1 MSQLGDPA
9 TRPEEDTCFIPT
21 SYAIDEELREW
32 SETAVVSWAAHA
44 PPTTE
49 PRDVEQAFLDEFK
62 LRRGEVAVS
71 LHHPQAFLIKFQHRQ
86 HCEEA
91 LAKGYVKRHG
101 IEIHFIKWRSLESA
115 LGVALMFRVR
125 LCLDGV
131 PMHAWAADI
140 AERIIGRT
148 CALEQIETD
157 VVHPVESGN
166 TRSIDLWA
174 WTANPSTIPKRMWL
188 GFTKRAKDPNLGAP
202 ICGGE
207 PTGALAEGVAPSA
220 RGGRLHDEGDH
231 DDEDDWDGE
240 RDDRDG
246 RADRDGRHARDQGG
260 RGGRGRR
267 RGSGNDHPR
276 PWRRNDRDDDR
287 DDRGRDLDRGR
298 DDRRGSDN
306 DYRRERT
313 RSPRRRDRGGANRS
327 GGGTRRTADP
337 VYDSSKLMNIPLL
350 HKSANQAEVGEFR
363 LLHALHNSSFLYQEP
378 QTNALSPVSQLQRL
392 SIIADKAATPALSGR
407 PAKPRIEAWFQNAAW
422 EPIPVEHAFARIK
435 SALPPPTS
443 TTTCQQVEEA
453 LLRIELAA
461 AATDPPWGKG
471 GHLMLPPSPPA
482 VQVVPTGA
490 MEIDDIVAPPPPSPV
505 ATQLAQAAASASPI
519 STGVLD
525 ALFAS
530 PPQPIIASPP
540 RSPPRSPC
548 ARPLHMGRRLKIRT
562 RQHSQPTRRSERIA
576 KQPAR
581 PTMERCQRVLFK
593 RLGLNGEE
601 GASIEQV
608 IAEYV
613 AMFDGPLPAHVI
625 AALTTIFGIDDEEQE
640 TMDAALI
647 SLVGEGIADAVEDAE
662 DTVAA

>member
-32 SETAVVSWAAHA
+32 SETAVVSWAARA

-71 LHHPQAFLIKFQHRQ
+71 LHHPQAFLIKFQHRR

-188 GFTKRAKDPNLGAP
+188 GFTKRAKDPNLAP
-202 ICGGE
+202 LFAVENPLEHWQRGVRHPVLFHLEEIHDYTAATIDLEGQGSFQPAKRRLPPWSLGVLDGEQVPGRVFEDFPHHPPPPRSVHERLGGRDRDDE
-207 PTGALAEGVAPSA
+207 RREARRPERRSDRDAIDGRADRPRRGRAA

-246 RADRDGRHARDQGG
+246 RADRDGRHDRDQGG

-287 DDRGRDLDRGR
+287 DDRGRDLGRGR

-363 LLHALHNSSFLYQEP
+363 LLHALHNSSFLCQEP
-378 QTNALSPVSQLQRL
+378 QTNTLSPVSQLQRL

-461 AATDPPWGKG
+461 AATDPPVGE
-471 GHLMLPPSPPA
+471 PFPQIDSPPPRVTSPA
-482 VQVVPTGA
+482 LAQGPA
-490 MEIDDIVAPPPPSPV
+490 LSSPV
-505 ATQLAQAAASASPI
+505 ATGGRQL
-519 STGVLD
+519 GND
-525 ALFAS
+525 W
-530 PPQPIIASPP
+530 
-540 RSPPRSPC
+540 
-548 ARPLHMGRRLKIRT
+548 
-562 RQHSQPTRRSERIA
+562 
-576 KQPAR
+576 
-581 PTMERCQRVLFK
+581 
-593 RLGLNGEE
+593 
-601 GASIEQV
+601 
-608 IAEYV
+608 
-613 AMFDGPLPAHVI
+613 
-625 AALTTIFGIDDEEQE
+625 
-640 TMDAALI
+640 
-647 SLVGEGIADAVEDAE
+647 
-662 DTVAA
+662 